1 MNHLQILVDKIVS
14 EKELVERLADLREQ
28 GKKVVFTNGCFD
40 ILHKGHVTYLAK
52 AADLGDVLV
61 VGLNSD
67 ASVRRQGK
75 GDDRP
80 INDFDARA
88 LVIASLNF
96 VDFVMLFDED
106 TPLKLIE
113 IVRPD
118 VLVKGGDYDPLEED
132 KSAKKYIVGREVV
145 LEGGGLVKTINLV
158 DGFSTT
164 SILNK
169 LKDDN

>member
-14 EKELVERLADLREQ
+14 EKELAERIADLREQ

-96 VDFVMLFDED
+96 VDFVLVFDED

-113 IVRPD
+113 MVQPD

-145 LEGGGLVKTINLV
+145 LGGGGLVKTINLV